1 MDKVDGTSRE
11 SDLGGFEHED
21 NPTPQR
27 DPGSRPKPRRLSSR
41 NFTEPPDVKS
51 LLNNSVCGTFLHMA
65 PEVVTS
71 ETYDEKVDV
80 FSLGMVMFQIFSYTS
95 MVTFLH
101 QSGFTIKDG
110 QAAIV
115 RGWRP
120 PLHFCGPLP
129 ISSLIER
136 CWSCDPELR
145 PTAQEVVDELMA
157 YLSEDPDDKLK
168 AHGVLKRFARSVKSL
183 ARSAKGHPP
192 PLRLRRFSVD
202 GRSPA
207 TSTFFDR
214 PFLSLRRFSS
224 ASSSGTA
231 DLSAQRVRSAR
242 ASGDNAARTGSNES
256 VSKETKAMWDQVA
269 QTMPPTDTTPKVA
282 KPLRKQHEQE
292 LTELSE
298 STSYENTSDF
308 GRYAI

>member
-1 MDKVDGTSRE
+1 MIMN
-11 SDLGGFEHED
+11 EHEVN

-27 DPGSRPKPRRLSSR
+27 DPGSRPKPPRRLSSR
-41 NFTEPPDVKS
+41 NFTERPDVKS
-51 LLNNSVCGTFLHMA
+51 RLSNNVCGTFLHMA

-71 ETYDEKVDV
+71 ETYNEKVDV

-95 MVTFLH
+95 MVTVLH

-136 CWSCDPELR
+136 CWSSDPELR
-145 PTAQEVVDELMA
+145 PSAQEVVDELVA
-157 YLSEDPDDKLK
+157 YLSAEDPDDKLK

-183 ARSAKGHPP
+183 ARSATGHHPP
-192 PLRLRRFSVD
+192 PLRRFSEA
-202 GRSPA
+202 GPSPA
-207 TSTFFDR
+207 TSTFFN

-231 DLSAQRVRSAR
+231 DVPAQRVRSAR
-242 ASGDNAARTGSNES
+242 PSGDNSARTTSNESS
-256 VSKETKAMWDQVA
+256 VSKETKAMWDQVV